1 MDSMK
6 KFVLAFA
13 VASLAFAC
21 KSSDSTQVSDPAT
34 AAGPAC
40 ATSCDMAAK
49 KECSDAMKAEC
60 SSAKTECSAEAKKEC
75 SGAAKPECSSAKVC
89 PMTGQTYN

>member
-13 VASLAFAC
+13 IASLAVAC

-40 ATSCDMAAK
+40 ATACDMAAK

-60 SSAKTECSAEAKKEC
+60 STEAKKEC
-75 SGAAKPECSSAKVC
+75 SGEAKPECSSAKVC
-89 PMTGQTYN
+89 PMTGKSYN